1 MGLDPGHPGFVP
13 DPSDV
18 VADLDALR
26 VPTLLALCRGTSASE
41 AEWMV
46 PFRQELADH
55 VDRHRGPVQVEWV
68 DADHMLVTTH
78 PEPTADLVRRFVR
91 DRVD

>member
-1 MGLDPGHPGFVP
+1 MGLDPTHPGFVP
-13 DPSDV
+13 DPTDV
-18 VADLDALR
+18 VADLGALR
-26 VPTLLALCRGTSASE
+26 APALLALCRGTTPAD

-55 VDRHRGPVQVEWV
+55 VAGHGGPAEVEWV

-78 PEPTADLVRRFVR
+78 PEPTAALVRRFVR